1 MKKILVWV
9 AVGVAMKY
17 FLDSDKGEEV
27 KSYVK
32 DLLGDAKDAFNEYY
46 QKASETV
53 EGAITR
59 TDKKLI
65 L

>member
-32 DLLGDAKDAFNEYY
+32 DLLGDAKDVFNEYY
-46 QKASETV
+46 QKASGTV
-53 EGAITR
+53 EGAINR